1 MAIIAAV
8 IFVFTC
14 ILAYQLGRYESEHG
28 REDK

>member
-8 IFVFTC
+8 IFVSTC
-14 ILAYQLGRYESEHG
+14 IVAYHLGQYDAKHG